1 MTTILGIDEAGRGP
15 VLGPLILAGVMIN
28 EIDEQKL
35 IEIEVKDSKLLD
47 QNKREFLFDK
57 IIDLAKTTRII
68 TIEPK
73 EVDDAVLSKDKNMNL
88 NWLEAKKSA
97 EIINEFKPDV
107 VILDCPHPIPEK
119 YEIYVRDLLENPD
132 IKIIC
137 EHKADTNYPSCSAAS
152 ILAKVTREREM
163 DKLKQ
168 KYGEMGPGYPSN
180 EITQKFIKSNFE
192 KHPEIF
198 RKSWKT
204 FQNLVKNKSQK
215 NLDQFK

>member
-15 VLGPLILAGVMIN
+15 VLGPLIIAGVMIN
-28 EIDEQKL
+28 ETDEKKL
-35 IEIEVKDSKLLD
+35 IEIEVKDSKLLEN
-47 QNKREFLFDK
+47 NKREMLFDK
-57 IIDLAKTTRII
+57 IINVAKTTRII
-68 TIEPK
+68 NIEPK
-73 EVDDAVLSKDKNMNL
+73 EVDDAVLSKDNMNL

-107 VILDCPHPIPEK
+107 VILDCPHPIPKK
-119 YEIYVRDLLENPD
+119 YEEYVRNLLDNPD
-132 IKIIC
+132 INIIC
-137 EHKADTNYPSCSAAS
+137 EHKADTNYPTCSAAS

-163 DKLKQ
+163 DKIKQ
-168 KYGEMGPGYPSN
+168 KYGETGPGYPSN
-180 EITQKFIKSNFE
+180 KTTQEFIKANFE

-215 NLDQFK
+215 KLKQFK

>member
-1 MTTILGIDEAGRGP
+1 
-15 VLGPLILAGVMIN
+15 MIN

-35 IEIEVKDSKLLD
+35 IEIEVKDSKLLE
-47 QNKREFLFDK
+47 NNRREILFDK
-57 IIDLAKTTRII
+57 IINVAKTTRII
-68 TIEPK
+68 NIEPK
-73 EVDDAVLSKDKNMNL
+73 EVDDAVLSKDEMNL

-107 VILDCPHPIPEK
+107 VILDCPHPIPKK
-119 YEIYVRDLLENPD
+119 YEEYVRNLLENPD
-132 IKIIC
+132 IRIIC
-137 EHKADTNYPSCSAAS
+137 EHKADSNYPTCSAAS

-163 DKLKQ
+163 DKIKQ
-168 KYGEMGPGYPSN
+168 KYGETGPGYPSN
-180 EITQKFIKSNFE
+180 KTTQEFIKSNFE

-215 NLDQFK
+215 KLEQFK

>member
-47 QNKREFLFDK
+47 QDKREVLFDK

-68 TIEPK
+68 TVEPK
-73 EVDDAVLSKDKNMNL
+73 EVDEAVLSKDNMNL

-107 VILDCPHPIPEK
+107 AIIDCPHTVPKK
-119 YEIYVRDLLENPD
+119 YEEYLRDLLDNPD
-132 IKIIC
+132 INIIC
-137 EHKADTNYPSCSAAS
+137 EHKADTNYPTCSAAS

-163 DKLKQ
+163 EKIKQ
-168 KYGEMGPGYPSN
+168 KYGETGPGYPSS
-180 EITQKFIKSNFE
+180 EVTQKFIKANFE

-215 NLDQFK
+215 KLDQF